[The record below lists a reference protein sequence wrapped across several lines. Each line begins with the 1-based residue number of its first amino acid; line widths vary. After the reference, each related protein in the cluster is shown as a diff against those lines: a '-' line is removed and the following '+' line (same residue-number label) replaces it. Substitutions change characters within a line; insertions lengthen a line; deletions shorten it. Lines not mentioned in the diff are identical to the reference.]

1 MYKEFSVISI
11 EPLMAKKQIVITTN
25 KELNILDFDNKTII
39 EIYERDTKTPVTF
52 TTDIKDEVLTITLN
66 DWPLPNSEYILSVKN
81 LLSITDET
89 LESNI
94 KRKIVFKSDI
104 TSTINIISPCMNE
117 LIENLNIN
125 FEEINKEKEKLI
137 NSYYVEI
144 ATDNAFI
151 NRIIKSAINTTN
163 ITFTTKYLGQMFLRV
178 RAQDN
183 INGVYG
189 PWSEVISFRYK
200 KEDYDD
206 SDIKDEIQ
214 DDPIDDDSQE
224 DEPIVDLE
232 EFKIVKEL
240 EQGVTPSNSL
250 LIEFSKEVD
259 SSTLDN
265 IVILKRR
272 VR

>member
-117 LIENLNIN
+117 LIEN
-125 FEEINKEKEKLI
+125 
-137 NSYYVEI
+137 
-144 ATDNAFI
+144 
-151 NRIIKSAINTTN
+151 
-163 ITFTTKYLGQMFLRV
+163 
-178 RAQDN
+178 
-183 INGVYG
+183 
-189 PWSEVISFRYK
+189 
-200 KEDYDD
+200 
-206 SDIKDEIQ
+206 
-214 DDPIDDDSQE
+214 
-224 DEPIVDLE
+224 
-232 EFKIVKEL
+232 
-240 EQGVTPSNSL
+240 
-250 LIEFSKEVD
+250 
-259 SSTLDN
+259 
-265 IVILKRR
+265 
-272 VR
+272 